1 MVHFWCGRCLLLA
14 YWGRGCLLAWILR
27 TGSSLACRPRNLLIL
42 QWEAGSWLIWSYK
55 FPWRARPCR
64 GWERSGLSSEFYV
77 KTGLFD
83 ESVKIVVE
91 DTDHIKNEPM
101 LLIAADKTTNFFK
114 LVPSTYNDLLEKSIT
129 KSYKK
134 ALTETTQAI
143 HKENKDIATKL
154 GIDDRVDATADK
166 THSWHLKITSHNL
179 QTRVCSG
186 NECDRF
192 RLRAPSVSTSSTV
205 TRFHLAQ
212 RPLRSI
218 RSISCIFSNPISCRR
233 AFL

>member
-1 MVHFWCGRCLLLA
+1 
-14 YWGRGCLLAWILR
+14 
-27 TGSSLACRPRNLLIL
+27 
-42 QWEAGSWLIWSYK
+42 
-55 FPWRARPCR
+55 
-64 GWERSGLSSEFYV
+64 
-77 KTGLFD
+77 
-83 ESVKIVVE
+83 
-91 DTDHIKNEPM
+91 M
-101 LLIAADKTTNFFK
+101 LLIAANKTTNFFK
-114 LVPSTYNDLLEKSIT
+114 LEPSTYNDLLEKSIT

-154 GIDDRVDATADK
+154 GIDDRVDTIADK
-166 THSWHLKITSHNL
+166 DAFMTLKDQNL

-192 RLRAPSVSTSSTV
+192 RLRAPSVSTSSAV
-205 TRFHLAQ
+205 TRFRLAQ

-218 RSISCIFSNPISCRR
+218 HSISCIFSNPISCTR